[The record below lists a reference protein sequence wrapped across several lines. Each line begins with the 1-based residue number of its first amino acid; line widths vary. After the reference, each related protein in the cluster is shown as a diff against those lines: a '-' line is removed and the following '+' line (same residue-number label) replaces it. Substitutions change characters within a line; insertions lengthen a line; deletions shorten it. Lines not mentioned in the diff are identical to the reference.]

1 MNSHFVIMVTKRGI
15 VKKTTLEAYSRPRV
29 NGINAITVR
38 EGDQLLEAKL
48 TDGKSQIMI
57 GSLNGKAI
65 RFEDEKVR
73 PMGRTASGVR
83 GINLGS
89 EDNEVIGMI
98 VVEDVENETVLVV
111 SEKGYGKRSSIED
124 YRITNRGGKGVTTLN
139 VTEKTGKL
147 IAIKV
152 VTDQDDLMIINK
164 SGVTI
169 RTGVQE
175 MRVMGRATQ
184 GVRLINLKK
193 GDEIAAVAKV
203 AIDEEEEDLENES
216 IETQSDSAQIH
227 DSDIENP
234 DKNTN
239 LDSETTEE

>member
-1 MNSHFVIMVTKRGI
+1 VMKKVI
-15 VKKTTLEAYSRPRV
+15 VKKNSLEAYSRPRI

-48 TDGKSQIMI
+48 TDGKSEIMI
-57 GSLNGKAI
+57 ASLSGKAI

-83 GINLGS
+83 GINLGT

-98 VVEDVENETVLVV
+98 VIRDKENETVLVV

-147 IAIKV
+147 IAIQS
-152 VTDQDDLMIINK
+152 VTDNDDLMIINK

-169 RTGVQE
+169 RTGVSE

-193 GDEIAAVAKV
+193 NDEIAAVAKV
-203 AIDEEEEDLENES
+203 AMEEEVEMDEEIDAENDLLNHIDQTTNVADIDNEADENL
-216 IETQSDSAQIH
+216 
-227 DSDIENP
+227 
-234 DKNTN
+234 N
-239 LDSETTEE
+239 LDTDTDE